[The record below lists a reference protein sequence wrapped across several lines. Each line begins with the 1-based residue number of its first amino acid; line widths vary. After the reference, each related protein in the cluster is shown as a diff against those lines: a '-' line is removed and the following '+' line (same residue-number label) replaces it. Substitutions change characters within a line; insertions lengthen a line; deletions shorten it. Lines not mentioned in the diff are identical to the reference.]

1 MVKGRN
7 NAPLLWFDILD
18 CLMRRQLVV
27 ELGIVL
33 NGCQHFGGKA
43 GWVAALTLPAFNG
56 IHTGA
61 ECMR

>member
-1 MVKGRN
+1 
-7 NAPLLWFDILD
+7 
-18 CLMRRQLVV
+18 MRRQLVV